1 MHRGPNPGPSAPQY
15 SRLIWVTS
23 GKSHNLKGFRGHPA
37 TGYCGLVTIATSI
50 SIPQLQFPP
59 ILKSTVL
66 GVWNLTRNLALNNSI
81 TEDAPMGNGSTS
93 SLEQAER
100 VDHQLVRGIGIP
112 ALTANIVSST
122 IGAGIFVIPATVAK
136 GLGSAAPLAFV
147 CCAIAMVLFVTCFAV
162 AGSRVSLTGGL
173 YAYVEVAFG
182 RYVGF
187 LAGMLYFLTALG
199 AVAGVVNVL
208 ANSVA
213 LVVPF
218 LGGPV
223 MRIIVMFAVYGSL
236 VLINI
241 RGVRQGAGAVT
252 VITFAKLL
260 PLLLFI
266 CVGIFF
272 IHAPNLAWSGWPSS
286 KSLGDAVILLIFAF
300 VGIEVALIPSGEVK
314 NPARTVPRSA
324 YLALVITT
332 IIYLMIQLVAQGTLG
347 PDLASHPD
355 APLAESAATF
365 LGNLGRTILLAGA
378 SISAFGFVT
387 SDILSSPRMIFA
399 FGRDGALPQFFAH
412 VHPRYRS
419 PDVAIITYAALAFA
433 LSISGTFERLAVL
446 ANVAVLLMYL
456 LCCAACWVLVQ
467 RDVRSDGKPFNFP
480 GMKIVPA
487 LAILAIVWILTHA
500 TVREFL
506 VTGIVLVLSSILYF
520 VRRTVARAE
529 DTNRPRGGLL

>member
-1 MHRGPNPGPSAPQY
+1 MADE
-15 SRLIWVTS
+15 T
-23 GKSHNLKGFRGHPA
+23 
-37 TGYCGLVTIATSI
+37 I
-50 SIPQLQFPP
+50 SIQ
-59 ILKSTVL
+59 
-66 GVWNLTRNLALNNSI
+66 
-81 TEDAPMGNGSTS
+81 
-93 SLEQAER
+93 QAER

-122 IGAGIFVIPATVAK
+122 IGAGIFVIPATVAA

-147 CCAIAMVLFVTCFAV
+147 CCAIAMILFVTCLAI

-218 LGGPV
+218 LGSPV
-223 MRIIVMFAVYGSL
+223 MRIIVMLAVYGSL

-241 RGVRQGAGAVT
+241 RGVREGAGAVT
-252 VITFAKLL
+252 VITVAKLL

-266 CVGIFF
+266 CVGLFF
-272 IHAPNLAWSGWPSS
+272 IHPPNLSWPAWPGS
-286 KSLGDAVILLIFAF
+286 KPLGDAVILLIFAF

-332 IIYLMIQLVAQGTLG
+332 IIYIMIQLVAQGTLG
-347 PDLASHPD
+347 VDLANYKD
-355 APLAESAATF
+355 APLAEAAAKF
-365 LGNLGRTILLAGA
+365 LGNIGRTILLVGA
-378 SISAFGFVT
+378 AVSAFGFVT
-387 SDILSSPRMIFA
+387 SDILSSPRIIFA
-399 FGRDGALPQFFAH
+399 FGRDGALPVWFAH

-419 PDVAIITYAALAFA
+419 PDVAIVTYAVLAFA
-433 LSISGTFERLAVL
+433 LSITGTFEQLAVL
-446 ANVAVLLMYL
+446 SNVAVLLMYL
-456 LCCAACWVLVQ
+456 LCCAACWFLVQ
-467 RDVRSDGKPFNFP
+467 RDIRADGQPFTFP

-487 LAILAIVWILTHA
+487 LAIAAIIWILAHA
-500 TVREFL
+500 TVREFA
-506 VTGIVLVLSSILYF
+506 VNGIVLAIASVLY
-520 VRRTVARAE
+520 VMRRQL
-529 DTNRPRGGLL
+529 RPKS

>member
-1 MHRGPNPGPSAPQY
+1 MADH
-15 SRLIWVTS
+15 
-23 GKSHNLKGFRGHPA
+23 A
-37 TGYCGLVTIATSI
+37 TLSI
-50 SIPQLQFPP
+50 Q
-59 ILKSTVL
+59 
-66 GVWNLTRNLALNNSI
+66 
-81 TEDAPMGNGSTS
+81 
-93 SLEQAER
+93 QAER

-122 IGAGIFVIPATVAK
+122 IGAGIFVIPTTVAK
-136 GLGSAAPLAFV
+136 GLGPAAPLAFV
-147 CCAIAMVLFVTCFAV
+147 CCAVAMVLFVTCFAI

-218 LGGPV
+218 LGSPV
-223 MRIIVMFAVYGSL
+223 MRIFVMLAVYGSL

-241 RGVRQGAGAVT
+241 RGVREGAGAVT
-252 VITFAKLL
+252 VITVAKLL
-260 PLLLFI
+260 PLLLFV

-272 IHAPNLAWSGWPSS
+272 IHPPNLAWSGWPGG

-332 IIYLMIQLVAQGTLG
+332 IIYILIQVVAQGTLG
-347 PDLASHPD
+347 GDLANYKD
-355 APLAESAATF
+355 APLAEAAAKF
-365 LGNLGRTILLAGA
+365 IGNTGRTVLLAGA
-378 SISAFGFVT
+378 TISAFGFVT

-399 FGRDGALPQFFAH
+399 FGRDGALPVWFAH

-419 PDVAIITYAALAFA
+419 PDVAIVTYSVIAFG
-433 LSISGTFERLAVL
+433 LSISGTFEKLAVL
-446 ANVAVLLMYL
+446 SNVAVLLMYL
-456 LCCAACWVLVQ
+456 LCCAACWVLMR
-467 RDVRSDGKPFNFP
+467 RDVRADGARPFNFV

-487 LAILAIVWILTHA
+487 LAILAILWILAHA
-500 TVREFL
+500 TAREFV
-506 VTGIVLVLSSILYF
+506 VTGIVLALASIVYLIR
-520 VRRTVARAE
+520 VQLRRKS
-529 DTNRPRGGLL
+529 

>member
-1 MHRGPNPGPSAPQY
+1 MADG
-15 SRLIWVTS
+15 
-23 GKSHNLKGFRGHPA
+23 
-37 TGYCGLVTIATSI
+37 
-50 SIPQLQFPP
+50 
-59 ILKSTVL
+59 STV
-66 GVWNLTRNLALNNSI
+66 SI
-81 TEDAPMGNGSTS
+81 Q
-93 SLEQAER
+93 QAER

-122 IGAGIFVIPATVAK
+122 IGAGIFVIPATVARE
-136 GLGSAAPLAFV
+136 LGPAAPLAFV
-147 CCAIAMVLFVTCFAV
+147 CCAVAMVLFVTCFAI

-213 LVVPF
+213 LVIPF
-218 LGGPV
+218 LGSPV
-223 MRIIVMFAVYGSL
+223 MRIIVMLAVYGSL

-241 RGVRQGAGAVT
+241 RGVREGAGAVT
-252 VITFAKLL
+252 VVTVTKLL

-266 CVGIFF
+266 GVGIFF
-272 IHAPNLAWSGWPSS
+272 VHPPNLVWGGWPGS

-332 IIYLMIQLVAQGTLG
+332 VIYIFIQVVGQGTLG
-347 PDLASHPD
+347 AALANHPD
-355 APLAESAATF
+355 APLAESAAKF
-365 LGNLGRTILLAGA
+365 LGTLGRTILLVGA
-378 SISAFGFVT
+378 TVSAFGFVT
-387 SDILSSPRMIFA
+387 SDVLSSPRMIFA

-419 PDVAIITYAALAFA
+419 PDVAIFTYAILAFA
-433 LSISGTFERLAVL
+433 LSVSGTFEKLAVL
-446 ANVAVLLMYL
+446 SNVAVLLMYL
-456 LCCAACWVLVQ
+456 LCCASCWVLVQ
-467 RDVRSDGKPFNFP
+467 RDVRAEGAQPFNFP

-487 LAILAIVWILTHA
+487 LAIVAILWILSHA

-506 VTGIVLVLSSILYF
+506 VTGIVLALASVMYF
-520 VRRTVARAE
+520 VRLQLRQKS
-529 DTNRPRGGLL
+529 